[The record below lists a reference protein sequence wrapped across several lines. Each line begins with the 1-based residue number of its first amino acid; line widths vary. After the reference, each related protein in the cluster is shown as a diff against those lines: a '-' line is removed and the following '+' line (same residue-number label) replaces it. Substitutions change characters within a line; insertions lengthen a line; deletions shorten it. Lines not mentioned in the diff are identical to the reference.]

1 MDRLNQ
7 LLKKCQDDNVP
18 IVRDKTLS
26 LMKNIIVSKRYTSI
40 LEIGAAYGYSAYC
53 LSQNSNITKLVTI
66 EKNIE
71 SYNIAN
77 AFLHE
82 IKKIELINANA
93 FDIQLDSKFDFIFLD
108 GPKSH
113 QEKLVVKF
121 LNNLNPGGTMFIDN
135 IFLKKFENIESLTKN
150 QISLI
155 KKVNQFKE

>member
-1 MDRLNQ
+1 MDKLEQ
-7 LLKKCQDDNVP
+7 LLKKCNDDKVP

-26 LMKNIIVSKRYTSI
+26 LMKNIIISKHYTTI

-53 LSQNSNITKLVTI
+53 LSQISDVTKLVTI
-66 EKNIE
+66 EKNVD

-82 IKKIELINANA
+82 IKTIELIDANA
-93 FDIQLDSKFDFIFLD
+93 FDIELNSKFDFIFLD

-113 QEKLVVKF
+113 QEKLVLKF
-121 LNNLNPGGTMFIDN
+121 LKHLIHGGKMFIDN
-135 IFLKKFENIESLTKN
+135 IYLKKFENIESPTKN

-155 KKVNQFKE
+155 KKVNQFKH